1 MKDDGFRID
10 LSGKVA
16 IITGSGMGIGAAIA
30 KQLARTGAK
39 VAITDVNAKAAA
51 EVVAAIEQAGGA
63 ATFFEHDVTRWDS
76 CFAMA
81 EAVEAKLGSI
91 DILVNNAG
99 VSKRVPFVEMTEAEW
114 DRVLD
119 INLKGQFL
127 TARAVIPRMLA
138 RDYGRIVNLSSVA
151 GKQAAPCFSHYS
163 TSKFGVLGLTQS
175 LAIEFAKTGITVNA
189 VCPGIVDTPL
199 HDQILVDIAK
209 ASGMSMEDALR
220 AFHGFVPQG
229 RPQAP
234 EDIAR
239 MVVFLAS
246 DMARNMTGGSY
257 HVDGGI
263 RMN

>member
-1 MKDDGFRID
+1 MD
-10 LSGKVA
+10 LTSRVA
-16 IITGSGMGIGAAIA
+16 VVTGGGMGIGAEIA
-30 KQLARTGAK
+30 KQLSRAGAR
-39 VAITDVNAKAAA
+39 VAVTDVDTKAGA
-51 EVVAAIEQAGGA
+51 EVVASIARDHGEA
-63 ATFFEHDVTRWDS
+63 AYFEHDVTKWDS
-76 CFAMA
+76 SFAMA
-81 EAVEAKLGSI
+81 DAVEARLGPI

-99 VSKRVPFVEMTEAEW
+99 VSKRVPFLEMTENEW

-127 TARAVIPRMLA
+127 TARAVIPRMLV
-138 RDYGRIVNLSSVA
+138 RDYGRIINMSSVA

-163 TSKFGVLGLTQS
+163 TSKFGVMGLTQS
-175 LAIEFAKTGITVNA
+175 LASEFAKTGITVNA

-199 HDQILVDIAK
+199 HDRILADIAK
-209 ASGMSMEDALR
+209 AGGLSIEDALR
-220 AFHGFVPQG
+220 AFHGFIPQG
-229 RPQAP
+229 RPQTA
-234 EDIAR
+234 EDVAR

>member
-1 MKDDGFRID
+1 MNPGR
-10 LSGKVA
+10 VA
-16 IITGSGMGIGAAIA
+16 VVTGGGLGIGAEIA
-30 KQLARTGAK
+30 RQLARGGAR
-39 VAITDVNAKAAA
+39 VAVTDVNCNAGS
-51 EVVAAIEQAGGA
+51 EVVASIVRDHGA
-63 ATFFEHDVTRWDS
+63 AAFFEHDVTQWDS
-76 CFAMA
+76 SFAMA
-81 EAVEAKLGSI
+81 EAVEAGLGPI

-99 VSKRVPFVEMTEAEW
+99 VSKRVPFLEMTENEW

-138 RDYGRIVNLSSVA
+138 RNYGRIVNMSSVA

-199 HDQILVDIAK
+199 HDQILDDIAK
-209 ASGMSMEDALR
+209 AGGLSIEDAVR
-220 AFHGFVPQG
+220 AFHGFIPQG
-229 RPQAP
+229 RPQTA
-234 EDIAR
+234 EDVAR

-263 RMN
+263 RMT